1 MAQIDDPE
9 RVFARPRRPNSSLF
23 FQQHAPMDINEWGHL
38 LPASARKI
46 AELVLKCHRVSPA
59 FNRVPGDLVLARIL
73 PYVMDNESGY
83 RDASERYARLR
94 ETEALLAAQTRAS
107 LSSPWWTRYRRAV
120 VDSLHGLAEKC
131 NLDLFVAHHAFRL
144 IDLLWLLPH
153 ARGEAM
159 RWGVRTMREHAAYLC
174 VAALRISARLH
185 QIPVPEDDVL
195 ACHIRDLFS
204 KSSSSGDSR
213 TCERYIDLHLGWRVL
228 CITPLHCLQLFV
240 DQYPLYPMPFCE
252 NFDRRGQLRLALTS
266 DKCDRL
272 YLSIKKWCAFFAS
285 FCLQHHE
292 FSAIQPSLLASAV
305 LYLARSN
312 LKLSPPW
319 KPELAAMTAHS
330 EEAVVPVATQITD
343 LYTTEFA
350 EFLARGQRPAD

>member
-1 MAQIDDPE
+1 
-9 RVFARPRRPNSSLF
+9 
-23 FQQHAPMDINEWGHL
+23 
-38 LPASARKI
+38 
-46 AELVLKCHRVSPA
+46 
-59 FNRVPGDLVLARIL
+59 
-73 PYVMDNESGY
+73 
-83 RDASERYARLR
+83 
-94 ETEALLAAQTRAS
+94 
-107 LSSPWWTRYRRAV
+107 
-120 VDSLHGLAEKC
+120 
-131 NLDLFVAHHAFRL
+131 
-144 IDLLWLLPH
+144 
-153 ARGEAM
+153 
-159 RWGVRTMREHAAYLC
+159 MREHAAYLC

-185 QIPVPEDDVL
+185 QIPEDDVL

-319 KPELAAMTAHS
+319 RPELAAMTAHS

-350 EFLARGQRPAD
+350 EFLARGQRPLDSQATLPPKPGNRTSTGSPLDEA